1 MKQRMNLPVGYLSV
15 WQSIILLHLLVFI
28 TSSGSWV
35 AFLSVEWSHLWSA
48 EYFRRESR
56 PKVLLT
62 TNYKPSAIMYAFI
75 ADMLEVLPDATYYK
89 RQVGCLMR
97 PANAAAPCISGCQA
111 AEEPVSQGGAD
122 PPLGGLC
129 APADLA
135 LLLQGFPLKKIVQY
149 ASNRGFTDLMVFN
162 EDRKTINGVL
172 VVHLPDGPTAHF
184 KLSNIVLS
192 KDIKVQP
199 SL

>member
-1 MKQRMNLPVGYLSV
+1 
-15 WQSIILLHLLVFI
+15 
-28 TSSGSWV
+28 
-35 AFLSVEWSHLWSA
+35 
-48 EYFRRESR
+48 
-56 PKVLLT
+56 
-62 TNYKPSAIMYAFI
+62 MYAFI

-97 PANAAAPCISGCQA
+97 PANAAESC
-111 AEEPVSQGGAD
+111 AD
-122 PPLGGLC
+122 VKLLRSLSLKGEKALPLGGLC
-129 APADLA
+129 APDDLA

-192 KDIKVQP
+192 KNIKVQP
-199 SL
+199 SH